1 MKAERQLEIA
11 NKLEAHERMLFT
23 PFACLSLGLLPV
35 MFIGVFCIG
44 GYSLFTR
51 IVGWVCFAYMLV
63 TVSLFFAILI
73 LHSAEVWFR
82 DRWWRKT
89 EDPWKVWQIDHYG
102 KIIDD

>member
-11 NKLEAHERMLFT
+11 NKLGRAEQRIFT
-23 PFACLSLGLLPV
+23 PFAYMSLGLLPV

-44 GYSLFTR
+44 GYSLVSE
-51 IVGWVCFAYMLV
+51 IVGWACFAYMLAI
-63 TVSLFFAILI
+63 VSMFFVILV
-73 LHSAEVWFR
+73 LHSAEDWFR

-89 EDPWKVWQIDHYG
+89 EDPWKVWQYDHYG